1 MNMIKD
7 NFVGIMKFGGNQEYD
22 AFFNVNGNR
31 VKIVPLTQSCIDKIH
46 KLNCVDGKEQTNG
59 VGEWL
64 YGFAEDNCSV
74 AILRK
79 THFDIRITSGVD
91 MKIAHFHS
99 PLIVKSSIAGKE
111 IDLKTF
117 DSIEFYGGV
126 VDILHNPDLAIQ
138 CRNGGT
144 IIFETSENYT
154 KKYEVEI
161 DKEQFEVIYSVSME
175 ELKLE
180 LGKVPDLKNAIHS
193 IIKFKFQSP
202 KQLIEI
208 EKYYNY
214 AMSLFQFCTRRINV
228 CSQIRLYKNNIESP
242 IYIRLEDGFAD
253 YSDDID
259 ITRVIRFKNLHE
271 CFPKLLKILNEKA
284 TRPHL
289 NFLPKQ
295 NKDIK
300 RILNTNI
307 NDLCIAFE
315 KEYSLSK
322 TSVQETEKKAAK
334 ELAEYLENI
343 VKKYEDCPEIVK
355 NKAISL
361 MTPLKS
367 FSPSLKEKIICIC
380 KLYYQSAKAITEQ
393 LNHDNYGITTFYS
406 DEEFE
411 KKIAEF
417 VRIRNSVSHSSV
429 RWNDGVEIYHHLQLY
444 IFINVL
450 VRCGISPKSA
460 TDILS
465 CMFNHL
471 F

>member
-7 NFVGIMKFGGNQEYD
+7 NFLGVVKFCGNQGYD
-22 AFFNVNGNR
+22 AFFNVNENI
-31 VKIVPLTQSCIDKIH
+31 VKIVPLTKSCIDKIY
-46 KLNCVDGKEQTNG
+46 KLNCVDGKDQTDD
-59 VGEWL
+59 VGDWL
-64 YGFAEDNCSV
+64 YGFTEDNCSV

-91 MKIAHFHS
+91 MKTAHFYS
-99 PLIVKSSIAGKE
+99 PLIVKSSIVGKE

-126 VDILHNPDLAIQ
+126 MDILHNPDSALQ
-138 CRNGGT
+138 CSDGGT
-144 IIFETSENYT
+144 IVFKTAEKYT

-175 ELKLE
+175 ELKYE
-180 LGKVPDLKNAIHS
+180 VGKIPDLKNGIHS

-202 KQLIEI
+202 KKLIEI

-228 CSQIRLYKNNIESP
+228 CSQIRLYKNNIKGP
-242 IYIRLEDGFAD
+242 IYVRLEDGFAD
-253 YSDDID
+253 YADDLD
-259 ITRVIRFKNLHE
+259 ITQVIRFNALSE
-271 CFPKLLKILNEKA
+271 FFPKLLKILNEKA

-289 NFLPKQ
+289 DFLPKE
-295 NKDIK
+295 NKHIN
-300 RILNTNI
+300 RILHTNI

-334 ELAEYLENI
+334 ELAEHLENI
-343 VKKYEDCPEIVK
+343 VKKYENCPEIVK

-380 KLYYQSAKAITEQ
+380 KLYYQYAKVITEQ
-393 LNHDNYGITTFYS
+393 PNHDNYGITTFYS

-411 KKIAEF
+411 KRIAEF

-450 VRCGISPKSA
+450 VRCEISPQSV

-465 CMFNHL
+465 WMFNHL